1 MDPLLRGRH
10 GDHLLRGHVGVRPG
24 PARGRDDGEIRSIFT
39 AKSQM
44 VEGVPLWGNLWNYI
58 GSSTFCVKLLCPVSL
73 FSAHKC
79 RRVKTHDT
87 CP

>member
-10 GDHLLRGHVGVRPG
+10 GDHLLRRHVGVRPG

-44 VEGVPLWGNLWNYI
+44 VEGVPLGGNLWN
-58 GSSTFCVKLLCPVSL
+58 
-73 FSAHKC
+73 
-79 RRVKTHDT
+79 
-87 CP
+87 